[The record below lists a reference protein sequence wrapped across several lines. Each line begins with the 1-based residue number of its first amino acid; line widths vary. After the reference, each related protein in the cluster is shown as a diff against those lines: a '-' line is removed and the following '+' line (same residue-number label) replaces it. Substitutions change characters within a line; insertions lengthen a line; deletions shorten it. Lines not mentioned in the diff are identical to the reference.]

1 MSIVRNTREAPYYID
16 GITKATDPFWKVYC
30 TCGFTFLSC
39 ISNGKCPKCGRV
51 EGKRMLGKEHTKRS
65 DPVRL
70 LQRYV
75 NNRRIFRT
83 ISRFEDYDPK
93 KG

>member
-16 GITKATDPFWKVYC
+16 EITKATDPFWKVYC

-51 EGKRMLGKEHTKRS
+51 EGKRMLG
-65 DPVRL
+65 D
-70 LQRYV
+70 
-75 NNRRIFRT
+75 RT
-83 ISRFEDYDPK
+83 FEEVVAERGQPRPLEE
-93 KG
+93 

>member
-30 TCGFTFLSC
+30 TCDFTFLSC

-51 EGKRMLGKEHTKRS
+51 EGKRMLG
-65 DPVRL
+65 D
-70 LQRYV
+70 
-75 NNRRIFRT
+75 RT
-83 ISRFEDYDPK
+83 FEEVVAERGQPRPLED
-93 KG
+93 